1 MSKKN
6 LNDTMFSMF
15 GVNKEE
21 ENGEAAVVAAE
32 EQPVAAQPEYT
43 PAVPKPQNGTTY
55 LAPNSAMEGKLQTE
69 GDVEIAGNF
78 NGDIIAKGKV
88 ILHCNMQGNVTASS
102 LQLLGWSLTGN
113 ISSNGVVMLDRA
125 ASVVGNITAGELV
138 CSGKVKGDLDI
149 TGAVVLKDNA
159 LISGNILADD
169 IASEPGTRI
178 NGTISSRSDNF
189 DLDAEFDFG
198 GDF

>member
-21 ENGEAAVVAAE
+21 ENGEAAVAAAE

-102 LQLLGWSLTGN
+102 LQLLGCSLVGN

-125 ASVVGNITAGELV
+125 ASVMGNIAAGELIS
-138 CSGKVKGDLDI
+138 SGKIKGDLDI
-149 TGAVVLKDNA
+149 KGNVALNECAAVEGNISTKTMTMSQGAV
-159 LISGNILADD
+159 I
-169 IASEPGTRI
+169 T
-178 NGTISSRSDNF
+178 
-189 DLDAEFDFG
+189 G
-198 GDF
+198 GVKMNNSK